1 MPAAAGIGSSLSL
14 ERSMTMTPTRINTHV
29 ALAQA
34 ISPLKV
40 WGSFKDANV
49 RQHVLR
55 VAQALVAVRRDME
68 ASAHALATTRL
79 RALGHTVA
87 QLAQVAD
94 RLPGGPLHG
103 LLLPQD
109 RIAANW
115 SSGMLKHGWHGL
127 AATSQIAWALGFDH
141 ASFAGAADNPTL
153 RWIAC
158 GDVPLYLRGYWQVLG
173 GVIDAP
179 LLRWMSDL
187 GQRQC
192 EPPEANSA
200 ALKGSYRDT
209 IQQLDFMASAL
220 RDLDLRMQECCWMLS
235 KLCERLDP
243 LGQRVLSALETRYTG
258 AGGGIPTDHVYAVFD
273 SDQQHCMRTGCAALL
288 RLAQIR
294 LIDDEGAL
302 TDPGRDAVVDARRLL
317 LGGVSLAA
325 PRPMATA

>member
-1 MPAAAGIGSSLSL
+1 
-14 ERSMTMTPTRINTHV
+14 MTPTRINTHV
-29 ALAQA
+29 ALAHA

-40 WGSFKDANV
+40 WSSFKDENV

-55 VAQALVAVRRDME
+55 VAQALSAVRRELE

-79 RALGHTVA
+79 HALGHTIA

-109 RIAANW
+109 RNAANW

-127 AATSQIAWALGFDH
+127 ATTSQIAWALGFDH

-158 GDVPLYLRGYWQVLG
+158 GDTPLYLRGSWKVLG
-173 GVIDAP
+173 GVIDPP

-187 GQRQC
+187 GQRQG
-192 EPPEANSA
+192 EQPEASCA

-209 IQQLDFMASAL
+209 IQQWDFMASAL
-220 RDLDLRMQECCWMLS
+220 RDLDLRMQECCWML
-235 KLCERLDP
+235 KQLCERLDP
-243 LGQRVLSALETRYTG
+243 LGQRVLSALATRYTG
-258 AGGGIPTDHVYAVFD
+258 AGGSIPTDHVYAEFD
-273 SDQQHCMRTGCAALL
+273 SDQQHSMRTGCAALL

-294 LIDDEGAL
+294 LIDEEGAL
-302 TDPGRDAVVDARRLL
+302 TVHGRDAVVDARRLL
-317 LGGVSLAA
+317 LGRLS
-325 PRPMATA
+325 PTTTRPVAIA